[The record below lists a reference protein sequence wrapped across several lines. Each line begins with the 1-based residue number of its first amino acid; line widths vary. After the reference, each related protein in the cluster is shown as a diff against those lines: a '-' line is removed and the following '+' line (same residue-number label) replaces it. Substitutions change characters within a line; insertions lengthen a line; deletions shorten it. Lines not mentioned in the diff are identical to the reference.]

1 MRLCRTCKRD
11 RLYLFLPLGRHPL
24 ANGFLTEEQLSE
36 DEPLFALDA
45 HVCLA
50 CGLIQVADNV
60 PPGFFRNYVYVPSVS
75 DAMHSHFAG
84 LADVMTREFVTSPDA
99 LTVDIGCNDGL
110 FLKGMRHRGARTLG
124 IDPATNIVEMARE
137 TGLEIV
143 NEYFTP
149 SIAGHIREQHGPAA
163 AIVTTNTFHHVDDLD
178 SFTEGVTRLLDD
190 EGVFVIELPHALDIV
205 EQNQFDGVYHEHVSQ
220 FTVKSLAELADR
232 SSLEVFRVDKLPV
245 HGGSIRVFI
254 QRSGNRRVVAPS
266 VAEWIRKE
274 GEKGLFERATYDG
287 FSLRVDSI
295 RKRLLDL
302 IVSLKERQNKIVGYG
317 SSARANTL
325 LNYFGIGRQF
335 LDYIVDR
342 NVLKHGLYT
351 PGMRIPVFPVER
363 LLEDRPD
370 YVLVLAWNF
379 ADEIIRQQAEFR
391 AGGGRFLIPIPD
403 PRLIA

>member
-1 MRLCRTCKRD
+1 MRLCRTCKRE
-11 RLYLFLPLGRHPL
+11 RLYLFLALGRQPL

-36 DEPLFALDA
+36 DEPLFPLDA

-75 DAMHSHFAG
+75 DAMHNHFAE
-84 LADVMTREFVTSPDA
+84 LADVMTREFVASPNG

-110 FLKGMRHRGARTLG
+110 FLKSMRHRGARALG
-124 IDPATNIVEMARE
+124 IDPATNIVDMARE
-137 TGLEIV
+137 AGLEIV

-190 EGVFVIELPHALDIV
+190 EGVFVIEVPHALDIV

-254 QRSGNRRVVAPS
+254 RSSGNRRVVAPS
-266 VAEWIRKE
+266 VAEWIGKE
-274 GEKGLFERATYDG
+274 GEMGLFERATYDD

-302 IVSLKERQNKIVGYG
+302 IVSLKEGQNTIVGYG
-317 SSARANTL
+317 SSARGNTL

-391 AGGGRFLIPIPD
+391 AGGGRFLVPIPE
-403 PRLIA
+403 PRIIG